1 MKVGDLV
8 GDVED
13 SWLGLAV
20 VLEFDSHNEQ
30 AKLHW
35 FCNNNQCW
43 VHASYLKVVSE
54 VSDES
59 R

>member
-8 GDVED
+8 GDIKD

-20 VLEFDSHNEQ
+20 VLEFDSHLEQ
-30 AKLHW
+30 AWLHW

-54 VSDES
+54 V
-59 R
+59 